1 MLTDELITAG
11 AEEAAHHEGN
21 DQDVVELA
29 DDGNEIGHE
38 IEGEREIRDERR
50 EQQLAAPRHAVVGHQ
65 SRDQDDAV
73 RDEAG
78 KGARVLAAPDRRER
92 NHEGKPDEHKRGERE
107 CKPQPPRHEPTLQED

>member
-38 IEGEREIRDERR
+38 VEGQREIRDDPIPAMY
-50 EQQLAAPRHAVVGHQ
+50 EQIAPAVGL
-65 SRDQDDAV
+65 R
-73 RDEAG
+73 
-78 KGARVLAAPDRRER
+78 
-92 NHEGKPDEHKRGERE
+92 
-107 CKPQPPRHEPTLQED
+107 